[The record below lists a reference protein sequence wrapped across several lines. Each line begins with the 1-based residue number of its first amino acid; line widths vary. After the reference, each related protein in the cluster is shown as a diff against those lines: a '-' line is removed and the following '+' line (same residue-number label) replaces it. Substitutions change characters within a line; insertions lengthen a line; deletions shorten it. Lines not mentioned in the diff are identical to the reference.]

1 MMTNKVLKEKIK
13 SHKQWLDNDGGVR
26 LDLSNVK
33 LLNADLSNCDLSYSD
48 LTYAS
53 LVSAILRNA
62 KMSYVIL
69 RNADLRK
76 ADLSYVNLRI
86 SDLRNADLSNASV
99 ISANL
104 SSVNLRL
111 ADLRNCDLSNSNLSN
126 ADLRN
131 ADLRYSDLTY
141 ASLSNAQLDERELC
155 RLGEYLHEPLQGWK
169 KCKDGVIV
177 ELEIPAGA
185 IVFSI
190 NNSKCRTNKAKVIG
204 IEGASK
210 GISYHQDMSYYVGD
224 VLDIIDFNVQYNIE
238 CEKGIHFFK
247 KKDDA
252 IRY

>member
-13 SHKQWLDNDGGVR
+13 SHKQWLDNDGGER
-26 LDLSNVK
+26 LDLSSVK
-33 LLNADLSNCDLSYSD
+33 LL
-48 LTYAS
+48 
-53 LVSAILRNA
+53 
-62 KMSYVIL
+62 
-69 RNADLRK
+69 
-76 ADLSYVNLRI
+76 
-86 SDLRNADLSNASV
+86 
-99 ISANL
+99 
-104 SSVNLRL
+104 
-111 ADLRNCDLSNSNLSN
+111 N

-169 KCKDGVIV
+169 KCRDGVIV
-177 ELEIPAGA
+177 ELEIPVGA

-224 VLDIIDFNVQYNIE
+224 VLDIRDFNVQYNIE
-238 CEKGIHFFK
+238 CETGIHFFK